1 MTRRAERKV
10 KRIMRGISA
19 EGYER
24 GYDWKGYE
32 VYEPVY
38 PEFMYIGDALFIFVK
53 GNKAWL
59 APYDEGRAYIHY
71 SILKADEEERR
82 AADQN

>member
-1 MTRRAERKV
+1 MTRRAEKKV
-10 KRIMRGISA
+10 KRIMRWFSA
-19 EGYER
+19 DGYER

-38 PEFMYIGDALFIFVK
+38 AKPMYIGGPFVIFVK
-53 GNKAWL
+53 GNKVWL
-59 APYDEGRAYIHY
+59 APDDEGEEYIHY

-82 AADQN
+82 AAGQT